1 MPVELSRKESAPG
14 PHEPFL
20 MWKGLHAMS
29 IEELGQAAR
38 LAGLRPPS
46 GPAGHQELLGQLL
59 DWMGTATACPTRDPE
74 DMERS
79 CALWLAETAGLEP
92 LPDEAPQALEERA
105 WELFTEEATRS
116 LMPIWRVGSCMAAL
130 GPPDALVDEK
140 KLLEGVAARLLPSEK
155 ARATMRSEWE
165 ARCKHP
171 ARHHSELLE
180 DLAPDLKVLAARPE
194 LAHPTLVLALVVALA
209 DSSFELEEAR
219 LYDRIAAGLGVD
231 AVQATRIKESV
242 SRAYWDAR
250 ERLIPR
256 NTDGASAQTHEASL
270 RAAHESLES
279 AGGLEELLGQMNSG
293 FLASL
298 HRGILESRDFQK
310 GMKAWRKTPLHWPV
324 GLAVGIS
331 LFLKGRM
338 RAERDRN
345 LLQLLYLLHIR
356 EQLGPTRHT

>member
-1 MPVELSRKESAPG
+1 
-14 PHEPFL
+14 
-20 MWKGLHAMS
+20 MS
-29 IEELGQAAR
+29 GEELGQAAR
-38 LAGLRPPS
+38 LAGLKPVG
-46 GPAGHQELLGQLL
+46 GPAGHQELLRQLL
-59 DWMGTATACPTRDPE
+59 DWVGAATDCPTREARDL
-74 DMERS
+74 ERS

-105 WELFTEEATRS
+105 WEVVSEDATRS

-140 KLLEGVAARLLPSEK
+140 KLLELVAARLLPSEK
-155 ARATMRSEWE
+155 ARAAMRQEWE
-165 ARCKHP
+165 ARCQRP

-180 DLAPDLKVLAARPE
+180 QLAPDLKALAARPE

-209 DSSFELEEAR
+209 DSSFEMEESR
-219 LYDRIAAGLGVD
+219 LYDRIAAGLGVEPGR
-231 AVQATRIKESV
+231 AAQIKEGV

-250 ERLIPR
+250 ERLIPK
-256 NTDGASAQTHEASL
+256 NAGGASAKTHDASL

-279 AGGLEELLGQMNSG
+279 AGGLEELLGQMNNG
-293 FLASL
+293 FLSGL

-324 GLAVGIS
+324 GLAVGLS
-331 LFLKGRM
+331 LYLKSRM

-345 LLQLLYLLHIR
+345 LLQLLYLAHVR
-356 EQLGPTRHT
+356 EVLGPEPPA